1 VLPGDTVSKFTL
13 TGNILKHFFKGA
25 KMRVVKNFKRF
36 LLPGL
41 LFLLIFIGV
50 SLTGAAIVYA
60 SPYTVVEGDCFWT
73 IAEKLGVDVDSIQ
86 SANPGVDFE
95 ALQIGEQIVVPGTD
109 VPDTYFAETNT
120 AYTGESFSYTV
131 VSGDNLWTIA
141 SKYGTSVEAISSASG
156 LGSEFLQVG
165 QVLTVP
171 GSASAH
177 QEVSRGSVSR
187 SAPVYEESDSTYGE
201 LIAWKYIND
210 MFPMGSNVTLQD
222 FKTGRKF
229 TIHHL
234 FGTNHADC
242 EPLTAEDS
250 AIMKDIFG
258 GEWSWERRA
267 AIIWLDGQPVACSM
281 AGMPHGTSQD
291 IYGNDFEG
299 MFDLHFHNS
308 RTHATDSIDPDHQ
321 AMVHVAAG
329 Q

>member
-1 VLPGDTVSKFTL
+1 
-13 TGNILKHFFKGA
+13 
-25 KMRVVKNFKRF
+25 MRVAKNIKR
-36 LLPGL
+36 LLMPSL
-41 LFLLIFIGV
+41 LFVLIFACV
-50 SLTGAAIVYA
+50 TLTGAAIVYA

-73 IAEKLGVDVDSIQ
+73 IAEKLGVDVDAIQ

-120 AYTGESFSYTV
+120 AYSGESFSYTV

-141 SKYGTSVEAISSASG
+141 SNYGTSVEAILSASG

-171 GSASAH
+171 GSASAY
-177 QEVSRGSVSR
+177 QEVSRGAVSR
-187 SAPVYEESDSTYGE
+187 SVPVYEEPDDTYGE
-201 LIAWKYIND
+201 LIEWKYIND

-222 FKTGRKF
+222 FETGRKF
-229 TIHHL
+229 RIHHL
-234 FGTNHADC
+234 FGQNHADC
-242 EPLTAEDS
+242 EPLTADDS

-258 GEWSWERRA
+258 GEWSWDRRA

-291 IYGNDFEG
+291 IYGNDFDG
-299 MFDLHFHNS
+299 HFCIHFLHS
-308 RTHATDSIDPDHQ
+308 RTHGTEVIDPDHQ
-321 AMVHVAAG
+321 AAVRQAAG